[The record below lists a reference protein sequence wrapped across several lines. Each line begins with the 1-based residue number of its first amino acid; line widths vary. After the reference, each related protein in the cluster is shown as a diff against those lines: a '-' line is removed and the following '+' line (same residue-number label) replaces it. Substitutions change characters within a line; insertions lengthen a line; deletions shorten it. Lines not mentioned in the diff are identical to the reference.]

1 MLGNKDYS
9 VIAILQM
16 LGVELPEIFR
26 TVAQISQ

>member
-1 MLGNKDYS
+1 